1 MKKQLMKVRKAA
13 GMACLLLVLL
23 VQAAFGQVLPA
34 VSGTVADSSGAPLPG
49 VSVLVKGTQNGA
61 STNADGSFSLQNVAG
76 GATLVF
82 SFIGYQAQEVPVNGR
97 EVINVTLQQDLQA
110 LDEVVVVGYGTV
122 KKSDLTGAVASVKAE
137 ELATEGLNTVAKA
150 LQGKVAGVTIESAG
164 GDPGMGTRIMIR
176 GVGSLNNNNPLYLVD
191 GVPVPD
197 INNISPNDIASIE
210 VLKDASAAAIY
221 GSRAANGVV
230 LITTK
235 SGEAGKTQVI
245 FNANAGVQRLAK
257 KIDVLNA
264 QEWASVSNAAHDAAG
279 LPRLEIAE
287 DPALLESGLDW
298 QDEVYRTAPVQ
309 NYELSI
315 TGGNKGSQ
323 YSVSGGYF
331 NQRGLVKVTGYERL
345 NLRVK
350 SETTKGRF
358 RFGETLL
365 LSQESWT
372 KMPGGWG
379 GQGGNPVGSAVKMI
393 PVFDIYDTTAV
404 GGFAGAY
411 GPVLNVANP
420 LAQLHLED
428 IRNRST
434 DIVLNFFGEVELLPG
449 LSYKLNLG
457 YNNTHGYD
465 YDYERRYQVGT
476 LFTHQT
482 NDLSE
487 DRSHRRLLMLE
498 NTLNFTR
505 EFGKHSL
512 QALAGYTMQQNR
524 LRTLWGSAIDLP
536 DGIKVLDAA
545 ASNPATGGN
554 LYESA
559 LLSMLGRVV
568 YSYDSRYLLTAS
580 FRRDGS
586 SRFGDENRY
595 GNFPS
600 IALGW
605 NISNETFFDSFSQA
619 INRLKLRGSY
629 GVLGNQEIGDYLY
642 SAAIAS
648 NINYVTGAD
657 QHKWFGAIQ
666 TAFADPDIKWE
677 NSSTFNIGVDLG
689 AWQDKLT
696 FTADY
701 FIKRST
707 DVLLNVPIPG
717 STGAVGNPV
726 VNAGIIENR
735 GLEASLGYSGGKG
748 DFNYDVYGTISAIN
762 NEVERLG
769 TGTQQ
774 IFGGQPT
781 HHGSSTTLT
790 QAGGEVG
797 AFYLVKTDG
806 IFNSEEEVQAH
817 SKNGTL
823 IQPNASPGDI
833 RFVDANGDGSISDED
848 RVHAGSAFPDF
859 TYGLGFN
866 AQWRNFDL
874 GLFFQGTQGNM
885 IYNGFRQ
892 DIDGMNLEINYSK
905 ATLNAWTPENHT
917 DFPRAVINDPNYNTR
932 TSDRFLED
940 GSYLRLKSLQL
951 GYLFPA
957 QALERIGAGSLR
969 VYLSFD
975 NLFTI
980 TGYDGYNPDLG
991 RTGSI
996 LNRGV
1001 DYGHVAYP
1009 LARTA
1014 NLGVQ
1019 LQF

>member
-1 MKKQLMKVRKAA
+1 MTA
-13 GMACLLLVLL
+13 GLACLLLALL
-23 VQAAFGQVLPA
+23 TQAAFGQGIPEI
-34 VSGTVADSSGAPLPG
+34 SGTVSDSSGAPLPG

-61 STNADGSFSLQNVAG
+61 STDPEGNYSLQNVAG
-76 GATLVF
+76 DAILEI
-82 SFIGYQAQEVPVNGR
+82 SFIGYQTQEVPVGDR
-97 EVINVTLQQDLQA
+97 EVINVTLRPDLQS

-137 ELATEGLNTVAKA
+137 DLTTEGLNTVAKA

-164 GDPGMGTRIMIR
+164 GDPGVGTRILVR

-191 GVPVPD
+191 GVPVPG

-235 SGEAGKTQVI
+235 SGEAGKTQI
-245 FNANAGVQRLAK
+245 SFNANAGVQKLARR
-257 KIDVLNA
+257 IEVLNA
-264 QEWASVSNAAHDAAG
+264 AEWAGVSNAAHDAAG
-279 LPRLEIAE
+279 LARLEIAE
-287 DPALLESGLDW
+287 DPALLQSGLDW
-298 QDEVYRTAPVQ
+298 QDEVYRSAPVQ
-309 NYELSI
+309 NYELNIS
-315 TGGNKGSQ
+315 GGNKGSQ
-323 YSVSGGYF
+323 YSVSGGYY

-365 LSQESWT
+365 LSQENWT
-372 KMPGGWG
+372 KMAGGWG

-393 PVFDIYDTTAV
+393 PVFDIYDSTAT

-428 IRNRST
+428 IRNHSSNIT
-434 DIVLNFFGEVELLPG
+434 LNFFGEVDILPG
-449 LSYKLNLG
+449 LYYKLNLG

-465 YDYERRYQVGT
+465 YDYHQRYQVGT

-482 NDLSE
+482 NDLDE
-487 DRSHRRLLMLE
+487 TRDHNRFLMLE
-498 NTLNFTR
+498 NTLNYSK
-505 EFGKHSL
+505 EFGRHSL

-545 ASNPATGGN
+545 ASNPATGGTM
-554 LYESA
+554 YENA
-559 LLSMLGRVV
+559 LVSLLGRIV

-586 SRFGDENRY
+586 SRFGAENRY

-600 IALGW
+600 VALGW
-605 NISNETFFDSFSQA
+605 NISNEDFFGDFSHA

-677 NSSTFNIGVDLG
+677 NTSTFNVGLDLG
-689 AWQDKLT
+689 VWQDKLT

-726 VNAGIIENR
+726 VNAGIITNH
-735 GLEASLGYSGGKG
+735 GLEASAGYSGTAGQL
-748 DFNYDVYGTISAIN
+748 NYNVYGTMSAIQ

-790 QAGGEVG
+790 QVGGEVG
-797 AFYLVKTDG
+797 AFYLIKTAG
-806 IFNSEEEVQAH
+806 IFDSEEEVQAH
-817 SKNGTL
+817 SKDGNL

-833 RFVDANGDGSISDED
+833 RFVDANDDGVISDED
-848 RVHAGSAFPDF
+848 RLNAGSSFPDF

-866 AQWRNFDL
+866 AQWRNFDF

-892 DIDGMNLEINYSK
+892 DIDGMNLEINYSRE
-905 ATLNAWTPENHT
+905 TLNAWTPENHT

-940 GSYLRLKSLQL
+940 GSYLRLKTLQL
-951 GYLFPA
+951 GYAFPA
-957 QALERIGAGSLR
+957 GAIEKIGAGTLR
-969 VYLSFD
+969 LYLSFD

-980 TGYDGYNPDLG
+980 TGYKGYNPDLG

-1001 DYGHVAYP
+1001 DFGHVAYP

>member
-1 MKKQLMKVRKAA
+1 
-13 GMACLLLVLL
+13 MACLLLIFLGETAL
-23 VQAAFGQVLPA
+23 GQILPELR
-34 VSGTVADSSGAPLPG
+34 GTVTDSAGAPLPG
-49 VSVLVKGTQNGA
+49 VSVLVQGTQNGT
-61 STNADGSFSLQNVAG
+61 STQNDGSYTLRDVPG
-76 GATLVF
+76 GAVLEF
-82 SFIGYQAQEVPVNGR
+82 SFIGYRTLEVPVEGR
-97 EVINVTLQQDLQA
+97 QVIHATLQADLQA
-110 LDEVVVVGYGTV
+110 LDEVIVVGYGTV
-122 KKSDLTGAVASVKAE
+122 RKSDLTGAVASVKAE
-137 ELATEGLNTVAKA
+137 ELSTEGLNTVAKA

-164 GDPGMGTRIMIR
+164 GDPGTGTRIMVR

-191 GVPVPD
+191 GVPVRD
-197 INNISPNDIASIE
+197 INSISPNDIASIE

-230 LITTK
+230 LISTK
-235 SGEAGKTQVI
+235 SGEAGKTQITV
-245 FNANAGVQRLAK
+245 NANAGMQTLAK
-257 KIDVLNA
+257 RIEVLNA
-264 QEWASVSNAAHDAAG
+264 EEWARVSNAAHDAAG

-287 DPALLESGLDW
+287 DPALIAAGRDW
-298 QDEVYRTAPVQ
+298 QDEIYRTAPVQ

-315 TGGNKGSQ
+315 SGGNKDSR

-393 PVFDIYDTTAV
+393 PVFDVYDSTAV
-404 GGFAGAY
+404 GGFAGAH

-428 IRNRST
+428 IRNHST
-434 DIVLNFFGEVELLPG
+434 DMVLNFFGEVNLLPG
-449 LSYKLNLG
+449 LNYKLNLG

-487 DRSHRRLLMLE
+487 TRNQNRFLMLE
-498 NTLNFTR
+498 NTLNYTR
-505 EFGKHSL
+505 EFGKHNL
-512 QALAGYTMQQNR
+512 QALAGYTMQKNR

-554 LYESA
+554 LYENA
-559 LLSMLGRVV
+559 LLSLLGRVV

-586 SRFGDENRY
+586 SRFGDKNRY

-600 IALGW
+600 VALGW
-605 NISNETFFDSFSQA
+605 NVSNEPFFNSFSQA
-619 INRLKLRGSY
+619 INRLKIRASY

-648 NINYVTGAD
+648 NINYVTGAE
-657 QHKWFGAIQ
+657 QRKWFGAIQ

-677 NSSTFNIGVDLG
+677 NTSTFNLGLDLG

-735 GLEASLGYSGGKG
+735 GLELSAGYSGGEG
-748 DFNYDVYGTISAIN
+748 NFTYDLYGTFSAIS

-781 HHGSSTTLT
+781 HHGASTTLT

-797 AFYLVKTDG
+797 AFYLIKTDG
-806 IFNSEEEVQAH
+806 IFNSDEEVQAH
-817 SKNGTL
+817 SKDGAL

-833 RFVDANGDGSISDED
+833 RFVDANGDGTISDED
-848 RVHAGSAFPDF
+848 RVHAGSPFPDF

-866 AQWRNFDL
+866 ARWGNFDL
-874 GLFFQGTQGNM
+874 GLFFQGTQGNK

-905 ATLNAWTPENHT
+905 ETLRAWTPENHT

-951 GYLFPA
+951 GYLFPSGT
-957 QALERIGAGSLR
+957 LERVGAGSLR

-1014 NLGVQ
+1014 NLGIQ